1 MTIETVQFDWRG
13 MRCPEPILKTA
24 REIRQLRDTTTSHVR
39 VLADDSAFPMDI
51 ERWCKSSGVRLGE
64 IIEREDGFEAILV
77 LHEDAQETTLGAPAS
92 ASVPATA
99 AAAPARRSI
108 EPTASLDCL
117 GMCCPEPIMK
127 TARHVRGMDSGV
139 LEILADD
146 SAFPRDLESWVRNSK
161 AELISIEDRPE
172 GGSRALLRIGGSDV
186 SASMLPGEP
195 ARSGSFAAAQQA
207 LARGITQQPSA
218 PEPVTRAADRPTPAP
233 EKTPEPARASAPSE
247 VRASESTSRLPTA
260 STRVVSAVAE
270 AAANSPMTQ
279 AAMLLDLD
287 AAPEAQRLERVKA
300 MGGPQ
305 WSGEKIG
312 ISTSSPE
319 LFQQVIAWAASAGQ
333 QLLHVDAV
341 RGELLFEVGQGVV
354 TKSEP
359 EPTAMVKAQPKRATY
374 LVIHN
379 DFESLMAAMMV
390 ANTAAVQGM
399 ETTIF
404 FSFWGVNLLRGE
416 QPRQEKPDGKLT
428 FIHRLFRMMMPR
440 GPKRQPLSKMHFGGV
455 GKSMMLASMK
465 QQNVMSLESLVDAA
479 VDNGVKFLVCTMSM
493 NIMGIHKRDIIDLPN
508 IEFAGVA
515 SFVADSADSDASMVF

>member
-24 REIRQLRDTTTSHVR
+24 REIRQLRDTSTSHVS

-77 LHEDAQETTLGAPAS
+77 LQEDAQETTLGARS
-92 ASVPATA
+92 
-99 AAAPARRSI
+99 AAPAAALPQMRSSL

-127 TARHVRGMDSGV
+127 TARQVRGMESGV

-146 SAFPRDLESWVRNSK
+146 SAFPKDLESWIRNAK
-161 AELISIEDRPE
+161 AELISIEDRPQ
-172 GGSRALLRIGGSDV
+172 GGVRALLRVGDAPAATSTL
-186 SASMLPGEP
+186 SEEP
-195 ARSGSFAAAQQA
+195 SKSGSFAAAQQA
-207 LARGITQQPSA
+207 LARG
-218 PEPVTRAADRPTPAP
+218 VTRQSSSPELSSKMSARPVL
-233 EKTPEPARASAPSE
+233 EPTLEDIRD
-247 VRASESTSRLPTA
+247 SESTARLPTA
-260 STRVVSAVAE
+260 STRVVPALAE
-270 AAANSPMTQ
+270 AAANSPMTR
-279 AAMLLDLD
+279 AVVMLNLDD
-287 AAPEAQRLERVKA
+287 APEAQRLGRVQA
-300 MGGPQ
+300 MGGAQ
-305 WSGEKIG
+305 WAGEKIG
-312 ISTSSPE
+312 VSTTSPQ
-319 LFQQVIAWAASAGQ
+319 LFQEVIAWAAGSGQ
-333 QLLHVDAV
+333 TLLHVDAV
-341 RGELLFEVGQGVV
+341 RGELLFRVGEG
-354 TKSEP
+354 TGTSLAPTP

-379 DFESLMAAMMV
+379 DFESLMAAMMI

-404 FSFWGVNLLRGE
+404 FSFWGVNLLRGD

-515 SFVADSADSDASMVF
+515 SFVADAAESDASMVF